1 MMQVLFM
8 CRSLTYAQKSVSL
21 LEKKGIYGTVVKAPG
36 ELSGRGCGYA
46 VSVRR
51 REKEA
56 AALLRDSGTI
66 SGKIYVREDGGE
78 YTEAKL

>member
-1 MMQVLFM
+1 MMQYLIM
-8 CRSLTYAQKSVSL
+8 CPTLTWAQRTQRT
-21 LEKKGIYGTVVKAPG
+21 LERAGLSASVVKAPQC
-36 ELSGRGCGYA
+36 LSARGCGYA
-46 VSVRR
+46 VSIRR

-56 AALLRDSGTI
+56 AALLKDSGYI